1 MVIANSSFDQGRL
14 AKRDGTEVDV
24 QKLKK
29 VFIWL
34 SFKVVVYEN
43 LSSQV
48 SYSRLSRTTELISTA
63 VYIHFLGPCCVGFF
77 INILVTDKICSI
89 CPSVL

>member
-63 VYIHFLGPCCVGFF
+63 VYIHFLGPCCVGLF